1 MMWPWAGVSKCQKQ
15 SVVCCS
21 SGSRSRA
28 TSVSSAQNQC
38 SGASPSPSGCGGA
51 AENVLMD
58 IKCAAQTHLVMKEI
72 FFLLLFWGNQQMSC
86 WEFVCRTSAKQVPLL
101 QTKQLSAL
109 VTRWI
114 MGKDGSGPQSQSGH
128 AGATSHNRQVWIQSA
143 RLGVPPALCLLH
155 LGVIIL
161 ITQKQMN

>member
-1 MMWPWAGVSKCQKQ
+1 MWPWAGASKCQNQ

-58 IKCAAQTHLVMKEI
+58 IKCAAQSRLVIKEI
-72 FFLLLFWGNQQMSC
+72 FFSSFFGGTNKCLAGSLCAERLQNKFHSCRQNNLLCWGPGEWWVKTGVVHS
-86 WEFVCRTSAKQVPLL
+86 
-101 QTKQLSAL
+101 LSH
-109 VTRWI
+109 VT
-114 MGKDGSGPQSQSGH
+114 Q
-128 AGATSHNRQVWIQSA
+128 A
-143 RLGVPPALCLLH
+143 LLH
-155 LGVIIL
+155 TTGRYESKALDSECRLHLVSF
-161 ITQKQMN
+161 T